1 MKKNAL
7 VIGAGVWQMPM
18 INFLKNKGFKVFV
31 VDPYIFSPGV
41 KIADGHLQS
50 DVRYADEVIPMIGDK
65 PFEIIT
71 SDQSDIAVKTVAKL
85 TEHYHLQGNKLE
97 AVMKFSNK
105 FFMRQLAQKL
115 KLPIPVFA
123 KIESVQHLHD
133 FAKKNGFP
141 FIMKPAD
148 SQSSRG
154 VFKIDS
160 TNFHDIKNLFSESM
174 KFSNCG
180 YILAE
185 EFVSGTE
192 LTVEGFA
199 SGYKHR
205 TLAISSKKHF
215 RTAIA
220 SSLEYPAQEIPGKIL
235 EEVEKANDY
244 FVENSGLKF
253 GITHAE
259 YMVQP
264 QTGKIYLIEIACRG
278 GGSLISSDI
287 INWVSGVDVY
297 EYFFENLSGGVT
309 DVKNLN
315 VLKRNAV
322 LHFFEF
328 GTGKVKAI
336 SGIKEAEKIP
346 GVHFLK
352 LFISEGDEIV
362 PATDDRSRQG
372 MAIIFAESKEEL
384 DAKLKTAEQLLK
396 VKFE

>member
-7 VIGAGVWQMPM
+7 VIGAGVWQIPM
-18 INFLKNKGFKVFV
+18 ITFLKNKGFKVFV

-50 DVRYADEVIPMIGDK
+50 DVRYADEVIPMIGNK
-65 PFEIIT
+65 PFKIIT

-85 TEHYHLQGNKLE
+85 TEHYFLQGNKLDV
-97 AVMKFSNK
+97 VMKFSNK
-105 FFMRQLAQKL
+105 FFMRQLAQQL
-115 KLPIPVFA
+115 KLPIPIFA

-141 FIMKPAD
+141 FIIKPAD

-154 VFKIDS
+154 VFKIDEN
-160 TNFHDIKNLFSESM
+160 NFKNIKNLFSESM
-174 KFSNCG
+174 NFSNSG

-192 LTVEGFA
+192 LTAEGFA
-199 SGYKHR
+199 SDFKHR

-220 SSLEYPAQEIPGKIL
+220 SSLEYPPQGIPDKIL
-235 EEVEKANDY
+235 EKVEKANDY

-264 QTGKIYLIEIACRG
+264 ETGKIYLIEIACRG

-287 INWVSGVDVY
+287 IKWVSGVNVY
-297 EYFFENLSGGVT
+297 EHLFENLMGKIT
-309 DVKNLN
+309 DVKKFK

-328 GTGKVKAI
+328 GSGKVKKI
-336 SGIKEAEKIP
+336 NGMKEVKKIP
-346 GVHFLK
+346 GIHFLK
-352 LFISEGDEIV
+352 LFINEGDEII
-362 PATDDRSRQG
+362 PASDDRSRQG
-372 MAIIFAESKEEL
+372 MTIVFAKSKAIL
-384 DAKLKTAEQLLK
+384 DAKLKSADLLLK
-396 VKFE
+396 IEFE